1 MASTYSSRLRIE
13 LIGTGE
19 QSGIWGDTTNTNLGT
34 LIEEAIAGVVT
45 ITMTDANYTL
55 SEADGATDESR
66 QAVLVLT
73 GTLSAGRNVIAP
85 AEQKVYIVK
94 NSTTG
99 GYATTIKTSG
109 GSGYAVG
116 NGKTVLVYCD
126 GTDFYLAADVTSTVN
141 PSFTGNI
148 SLDGPTVVNDSGAD
162 SDFRVEGDTDA
173 NLIFAD
179 ASTDRVGIGTNTPS
193 VKLDVN
199 GDSSLNG
206 AVVINEAGADKDFR
220 VEGDTDVNL
229 IFGDASTDRVGIGT
243 STPSVKLDVNGDS
256 SLNGAVVINDA
267 GADKDFRVEGDTDAN
282 LIFGDASAD
291 AVGIGTST
299 PGSKLDVKGT
309 LRLSGS
315 SSGYVGLSPA
325 AAAGSTTYTLPSAD
339 GTSGQYLSTNGTG
352 TLSWASGL
360 SSGTANTFTAAQ
372 TFRAANAIRSEAAS
386 TQDAIV
392 VAGRAGGTS
401 SYAITLTPTTL
412 SSSTTLTL
420 PNVTSTVAV
429 LGTAQTFTALQTF
442 SGSTSVLAGALTN
455 AAETTTVSATAA
467 TGTIAYDV
475 TTQSVLY
482 YTSNASANWTVNFRA
497 SSGTSLNTAMATGQS
512 ITVAFLV
519 TQGATA
525 YYNNAVQVDGSSVT
539 PKWQGGTA
547 PTAGNASSIDVYTY
561 TIVKTGSATFTVFAS
576 QTQFK

>member
-34 LIEEAIAGVVT
+34 LIEEAIAGVAT

-55 SEADGATDESR
+55 TEADGATDQSR

-85 AEQKVYIVK
+85 SEQKVYIVK

-99 GYATTIKTSG
+99 GYATTIKTSA
-109 GSGYAVG
+109 GSGYAVA

-126 GTDFYLAADVTSTVN
+126 GTDFHLAADVTSTVN
-141 PSFTGNI
+141 PTFTGNI

-162 SDFRVEGDTDA
+162 SDFRVEGDADA

-220 VEGDTDVNL
+220 VEGDTD
-229 IFGDASTDRVGIGT
+229 
-243 STPSVKLDVNGDS
+243 
-256 SLNGAVVINDA
+256 
-267 GADKDFRVEGDTDAN
+267 AN
-282 LIFGDASAD
+282 LITADASAD
-291 AVGIGTST
+291 AVGIGTAT

-315 SSGYVGLSPA
+315 SSGYVGLAPA
-325 AAAGSTTYTLPSAD
+325 SAAGSTTYTLPSAD
-339 GTSGQYLSTNGTG
+339 GSTGNALVTNGSG
-352 TLSWASGL
+352 VLSWAAAGISA
-360 SSGTANTFTAAQ
+360 SSAN
-372 TFRAANAIRSEAAS
+372 
-386 TQDAIV
+386 
-392 VAGRAGGTS
+392 
-401 SYAITLTPTTL
+401 
-412 SSSTTLTL
+412 
-420 PNVTSTVAV
+420 
-429 LGTAQTFTALQTF
+429 TFTALQTF
-442 SGSTSVLAGALTN
+442 SGSTSVLAMALKN
-455 AAETTTVSATAA
+455 AAELATVSATAA
-467 TGTIAYDV
+467 TGTINYDV

-482 YTSNASANWTVNFRA
+482 YTTNASGNFTINFRA
-497 SSGTSLNTAMATGQS
+497 SSGTSLNTAMATGDS
-512 ITVAFLV
+512 VTVAFLN
-519 TQGATA
+519 TNGGTA
-525 YYNNAVQVDGSSVT
+525 YYNSAVQVDGSSVT

-547 PTAGNASSIDVYTY
+547 PSSGNASSIDVYVY
-561 TIVKTGSATFTVFAS
+561 TIVKTGSATFTVAAS
-576 QTQFK
+576 QTRFA

>member
-34 LIEEAIAGVVT
+34 LIDEAIAGVAA
-45 ITMTDANYTL
+45 ITMSDANYTL
-55 SEADGATDESR
+55 TVANGATDQSR
-66 QAVLVLT
+66 KAVLVMA
-73 GTLSAGRNVIAP
+73 GTLTAARNVICP
-85 AEQKVYIVK
+85 SSQKVYIVK
-94 NSTTG
+94 NTTTG
-99 GYATTIKTSG
+99 GFAITIKTSAG
-109 GSGYAVG
+109 TGVSVA
-116 NGKTVLVYCD
+116 NGTTALVYCD
-126 GTDFYLAADVTSTVN
+126 GTNVELAANVFNTAN
-141 PSFTGNI
+141 PTLTGNI
-148 SLDGPTVVNDSGAD
+148 SLDGAVVVNDSGAD
-162 SDFRVEGDTDA
+162 RDFRVEGDTDA
-173 NLIFAD
+173 NLLFTD

-193 VKLDVN
+193 VKLDV
-199 GDSSLNG
+199 SG
-206 AVVINEAGADKDFR
+206 AAAITGAFT
-220 VEGDTDVNL
+220 VT
-229 IFGDASTDRVGIGT
+229 
-243 STPSVKLDVNGDS
+243 GDS

-267 GADKDFRVEGDTDAN
+267 GADKDTRIEGDTDTN
-282 LIFGDASAD
+282 LVFVDASAD
-291 AVGIGTST
+291 AVGIGTAT

-315 SSGYVGLSPA
+315 SSGYVGLAPA
-325 AAAGSTTYTLPSAD
+325 SAAGSTTYTLPSAD
-339 GTSGQYLSTNGTG
+339 GTSGQYLSTNGSG

-372 TFRAANAIRSEAAS
+372 TFRAANAVRSEAAA

-420 PNVTSTVAV
+420 PNVSSTVAV
-429 LGTAQTFTALQTF
+429 LGLAQTFTAAQTF
-442 SGSTSVLAGALTN
+442 NGSTSVLAAVLAN
-455 AAETTTVSATAA
+455 AAETATVSATAA
-467 TGTIAYDV
+467 TGTIAYDI

-519 TQGATA
+519 TQGTTA

-547 PTAGNASSIDVYTY
+547 PTAGNSSSIDVYTY

>member
-34 LIEEAIAGVVT
+34 LIDEAVAGVAS

-55 SEADGATDESR
+55 TVADGATDQSR
-66 QAVLVLT
+66 KAVLVLT
-73 GTLSAGRNVIAP
+73 GTLSAGRNVICP
-85 AEQKVYIVK
+85 SSQKVYIVK

-99 GYATTIKTSG
+99 GFATTIKTSG
-109 GSGYAVG
+109 GTGYAVP
-116 NGKTVLVYCD
+116 NGKTVLLYCD
-126 GTDFYLAADVTSTVN
+126 GTDVFLAADVTSTVN

-220 VEGDTDVNL
+220 VEGDTD
-229 IFGDASTDRVGIGT
+229 
-243 STPSVKLDVNGDS
+243 
-256 SLNGAVVINDA
+256 
-267 GADKDFRVEGDTDAN
+267 AN
-282 LIFGDASAD
+282 LITADASAD
-291 AVGIGTST
+291 AVGIGTAT

-315 SSGYVGLSPA
+315 SSGYVGLAPA
-325 AAAGSTTYTLPSAD
+325 SAAGSTTYTLPSAD
-339 GTSGQYLSTNGTG
+339 GSSGQFLSTNGSG
-352 TLSWASGL
+352 TLSWSAPASGL
-360 SSGTANTFTAAQ
+360 TVNTTTITGGTTTRLLYDNAGTVGEISGATSADGIKLTVAGSTAALA
-372 TFRAANAIRSEAAS
+372 F
-386 TQDAIV
+386 
-392 VAGRAGGTS
+392 
-401 SYAITLTPTTL
+401 
-412 SSSTTLTL
+412 
-420 PNVTSTVAV
+420 
-429 LGTAQTFTALQTF
+429 ALK
-442 SGSTSVLAGALTN
+442 N
-455 AAETTTVSATAA
+455 AAELTTISATAA
-467 TGTIAYDV
+467 TGTINFDV

-482 YTSNASANWTVNFRA
+482 YTTNASGNFTLNFRA
-497 SSGTSLNTAMATGQS
+497 SSGTSLNTAMSTGDS
-512 ITVAFLV
+512 VTVAFLN
-519 TQGATA
+519 TNGGTA
-525 YYNNAVQVDGSSVT
+525 YYNSAVQIDGSSVT

-547 PTAGNASSIDVYTY
+547 PTAGNASSIDIYVY
-561 TIVKTGSATFTVFAS
+561 TIVKTGSATFTVAAS
-576 QTQFK
+576 QTKFA

>member
-45 ITMTDANYTL
+45 ITMADANYTL

-99 GYATTIKTSG
+99 GFATTIKTSG
-109 GSGYAVG
+109 GTGYAVG

-126 GTDFYLAADVTSTVN
+126 GTDFHLAADVTSTVN
-141 PSFTGNI
+141 PTFTGNI

-220 VEGDTDVNL
+220 VEGDTD
-229 IFGDASTDRVGIGT
+229 
-243 STPSVKLDVNGDS
+243 
-256 SLNGAVVINDA
+256 
-267 GADKDFRVEGDTDAN
+267 AN
-282 LIFGDASAD
+282 LIMADASAD
-291 AVGIGTST
+291 AVGIGTAT

-309 LRLSGS
+309 IRLSGS
-315 SSGYVGLSPA
+315 SSGYVGLAPA
-325 AAAGSTTYTLPSAD
+325 SAAGSTTYTLPSAD
-339 GTSGQYLSTNGTG
+339 GSTGNALVTNGSG
-352 TLSWASGL
+352 VLSWAAAGISA
-360 SSGTANTFTAAQ
+360 SSAN
-372 TFRAANAIRSEAAS
+372 
-386 TQDAIV
+386 
-392 VAGRAGGTS
+392 
-401 SYAITLTPTTL
+401 
-412 SSSTTLTL
+412 
-420 PNVTSTVAV
+420 
-429 LGTAQTFTALQTF
+429 TFTALQTF
-442 SGSTSVLAGALTN
+442 SGSTSVLAMALKN
-455 AAETTTVSATAA
+455 AAELATVSATAA
-467 TGTIAYDV
+467 TGTINYDV

-482 YTSNASANWTVNFRA
+482 YTTNASGNFTINFRA
-497 SSGTSLNTAMATGQS
+497 SSGTSLNTAMATGDS
-512 ITVAFLV
+512 VTVAFLN
-519 TQGATA
+519 TNGGTA
-525 YYNNAVQVDGSSVT
+525 YYNSAVQVDGSSVT
-539 PKWQGGTA
+539 PKWQGGSA
-547 PTAGNASSIDVYTY
+547 PTSGNASSIDVYVY
-561 TIVKTGSATFTVFAS
+561 TIVKTGSATFTVAAS
-576 QTQFK
+576 QTRFA

>member
-34 LIEEAIAGVVT
+34 LIDEAVAGVAS

-55 SEADGATDESR
+55 TVADGATDQSR
-66 QAVLVLT
+66 KAVLVLT
-73 GTLSAGRNVIAP
+73 GTLTAGRNVICP
-85 AEQKVYIVK
+85 SSQKVYIVK

-99 GYATTIKTSG
+99 GFATTIKTSG
-109 GSGYAVG
+109 GTGYAVP
-116 NGKTVLVYCD
+116 NGKTVLLYCD
-126 GTDFYLAADVTSTVN
+126 GTDVFLAADVTSTVN

-220 VEGDTDVNL
+220 VEGDTD
-229 IFGDASTDRVGIGT
+229 
-243 STPSVKLDVNGDS
+243 
-256 SLNGAVVINDA
+256 
-267 GADKDFRVEGDTDAN
+267 AN
-282 LIFGDASAD
+282 LITADASAD
-291 AVGIGTST
+291 AVGIGTAT

-315 SSGYVGLSPA
+315 SSGYVGLAPA
-325 AAAGSTTYTLPSAD
+325 SAAGSTTYTLPSAD
-339 GTSGQYLSTNGTG
+339 GSNGQALVTNGTG
-352 TLSWASGL
+352 TLSWAAAGISA
-360 SSGTANTFTAAQ
+360 SSAN
-372 TFRAANAIRSEAAS
+372 
-386 TQDAIV
+386 
-392 VAGRAGGTS
+392 
-401 SYAITLTPTTL
+401 
-412 SSSTTLTL
+412 
-420 PNVTSTVAV
+420 
-429 LGTAQTFTALQTF
+429 TFTALQTF
-442 SGSTSVLAGALTN
+442 SGSTSVLAMALKN
-455 AAETTTVSATAA
+455 AAELATVSATAA
-467 TGTIAYDV
+467 TGTINYDI

-482 YTSNASANWTVNFRA
+482 YTSNASGNFTINFRA
-497 SSGTSLNTAMATGQS
+497 SSGTSLNTAMATGDS
-512 ITVAFLV
+512 VTVAFLN
-519 TQGATA
+519 TNGGTA
-525 YYNNAVQVDGSSVT
+525 YYNSAVQVDGSSVT

-547 PTAGNASSIDVYTY
+547 PSSGNASSIDVYVY
-561 TIVKTGSATFTVFAS
+561 TIVKTGSATFTVAAS
-576 QTQFK
+576 QTRFA

>member
-45 ITMTDANYTL
+45 ITMADANYTL

-85 AEQKVYIVK
+85 AEQKVYIIK

-99 GYATTIKTSG
+99 GFATTIKTSG
-109 GSGYAVG
+109 GTGYAVG

-126 GTDFYLAADVTSTVN
+126 GTDFHLAADVTSTVN
-141 PSFTGNI
+141 PTFTGNI

-162 SDFRVEGDTDA
+162 SDFRVEGDADA

-220 VEGDTDVNL
+220 VEGDTD
-229 IFGDASTDRVGIGT
+229 
-243 STPSVKLDVNGDS
+243 
-256 SLNGAVVINDA
+256 
-267 GADKDFRVEGDTDAN
+267 AN
-282 LIFGDASAD
+282 LITADASAD
-291 AVGIGTST
+291 AVGIGTAT

-315 SSGYVGLSPA
+315 SSGYVGLAPA
-325 AAAGSTTYTLPSAD
+325 ATAGSTTYTLPSAD
-339 GTSGQYLSTNGTG
+339 GSSGNALVTNGSG
-352 TLSWASGL
+352 VLSWAAAGISA
-360 SSGTANTFTAAQ
+360 SSAN
-372 TFRAANAIRSEAAS
+372 
-386 TQDAIV
+386 
-392 VAGRAGGTS
+392 
-401 SYAITLTPTTL
+401 
-412 SSSTTLTL
+412 
-420 PNVTSTVAV
+420 
-429 LGTAQTFTALQTF
+429 TFTALQTF
-442 SGSTSVLAGALTN
+442 SGSTSVLAMALKN
-455 AAETTTVSATAA
+455 AAELATVSATAA
-467 TGTIAYDV
+467 TGTINYDV

-482 YTSNASANWTVNFRA
+482 YTSNASGNFTVNFRA
-497 SSGTSLNTAMATGQS
+497 SSGTSLNTAMATGDS
-512 ITVAFLV
+512 VTVAFLN
-519 TQGATA
+519 TNGGTA
-525 YYNNAVQVDGSSVT
+525 YYNSAVQVDGSSVT
-539 PKWQGGTA
+539 PKWQGGSA
-547 PTAGNASSIDVYTY
+547 PTSGNASSIDVYVY
-561 TIVKTGSATFTVFAS
+561 TIVKTGSATFTVAAS
-576 QTQFK
+576 QTKFA

>member
-34 LIEEAIAGVVT
+34 LIDEAVAGVAS

-55 SEADGATDESR
+55 TVADGATDQSR
-66 QAVLVLT
+66 KAVLVLT
-73 GTLSAGRNVIAP
+73 GTLSAGRNVICP
-85 AEQKVYIVK
+85 SSQKVYIVK

-99 GYATTIKTSG
+99 GFATTIKTSG
-109 GSGYAVG
+109 GTGYAVP
-116 NGKTVLVYCD
+116 NGKTVLLYCD
-126 GTDFYLAADVTSTVN
+126 GTDVFLAADVTSTVN

-220 VEGDTDVNL
+220 VEGDTDTNL
-229 IFGDASTDRVGIGT
+229 ITA
-243 STPSVKLDVNGDS
+243 
-256 SLNGAVVINDA
+256 
-267 GADKDFRVEGDTDAN
+267 
-282 LIFGDASAD
+282 DASAD
-291 AVGIGTST
+291 AVGIGTAT

-315 SSGYVGLSPA
+315 SSGYVGLAPA
-325 AAAGSTTYTLPSAD
+325 SAAGSTTYTLPSAD
-339 GTSGQYLSTNGTG
+339 GSNGQFLSTNGTG
-352 TLSWASGL
+352 TLSWSAPASGV
-360 SSGTANTFTAAQ
+360 TVN
-372 TFRAANAIRSEAAS
+372 S
-386 TQDAIV
+386 TTIT
-392 VAGRAGGTS
+392 GGTS
-401 SYAITLTPTTL
+401 TRLLYDNSGTVGEISGVTSSNGVSLSVVG
-412 SSSTTLTL
+412 SSSALAFSL
-420 PNVTSTVAV
+420 KNAV
-429 LGTAQTFTALQTF
+429 E
-442 SGSTSVLAGALTN
+442 LATI
-455 AAETTTVSATAA
+455 SATAA
-467 TGTIAYDV
+467 TGTINFDV

-482 YTSNASANWTVNFRA
+482 YTTNSSGNFTMNFRA
-497 SSGTSLNTAMATGQS
+497 SSGTSLNTSMAIGDS
-512 ITVAFLV
+512 VTVAFLC
-519 TQGATA
+519 TNGGSA
-525 YYNNAVQVDGSSVT
+525 YYNSAVQVDGSSVT

-547 PTAGNASSIDVYTY
+547 PSSGNASSIDIYVYN
-561 TIVKTGSATFTVFAS
+561 IVKTANATFTVCAS
-576 QTQFK
+576 QTKFA